1 MCCMSWTARRRSR
14 LARTR
19 REVRSSPLATR
30 PLPDKPHKTQRTT
43 KSETHGA
50 LLSYSIRRLSRRIRT
65 LRPSVTFFTV
75 PSRYSS
81 SRSGISIISIV
92 SSLSSLDRL
101 QRETRISCT
110 VRTRILRSKTQSWK
124 KVCSPARNHK
134 SRGHS
139 PLECPRDRAACIV
152 GAAAWKTP
160 THLHSRQPNCHR
172 SLAELE
178 PLENVLNALR

>member
-43 KSETHGA
+43 KSETHDA
-50 LLSYSIRRLSRRIRT
+50 LLPYSIRRLSRRIRT

-101 QRETRISCT
+101 QRVNAQIISCT

-124 KVCSPARNHK
+124 KVCSP
-134 SRGHS
+134 
-139 PLECPRDRAACIV
+139 
-152 GAAAWKTP
+152 GA
-160 THLHSRQPNCHR
+160 QPQKPW
-172 SLAELE
+172 S
-178 PLENVLNALR
+178 